1 VEEKMKKLLVAVIIM
16 ATLFTVGC
24 SSAVNNESKDPEQE
38 NLTEQSENREP
49 EPTDDSTSL
58 AGIHLGDSA
67 QTVSDVLGDGYK
79 EEKSEDDGFFGEGFV
94 LRQYEGID
102 VVIGLS
108 SQRVLQI
115 DAYGS
120 QFATNL
126 GGKVG
131 DKANSVLEKYRSKY
145 SEYEGVNSD
154 GKLTGWFQTDEETLV
169 IFSFNEDRSRFN
181 EEVTDD
187 SKVEGITLGYTFF
200 FH

>member
-1 VEEKMKKLLVAVIIM
+1 MKKLLVAVIIM
-16 ATLFTVGC
+16 VTLFTAGC
-24 SSAVNNESKDPEQE
+24 SSAVNNESKDPGQE

-108 SQRVLQI
+108 SQRVLQ
-115 DAYGS
+115 
-120 QFATNL
+120 
-126 GGKVG
+126 
-131 DKANSVLEKYRSKY
+131 
-145 SEYEGVNSD
+145 
-154 GKLTGWFQTDEETLV
+154 
-169 IFSFNEDRSRFN
+169 
-181 EEVTDD
+181 
-187 SKVEGITLGYTFF
+187 
-200 FH
+200 

>member
-1 VEEKMKKLLVAVIIM
+1 MKKLLVAVIIM

-24 SSAVNNESKDPEQE
+24 TSLVNNEAKDPGQE
-38 NLTEQSENREP
+38 NLTRQDENREP
-49 EPTDDSTSL
+49 DQTDDSASL
-58 AGIHLGDSA
+58 AGIHLGDSV
-67 QTVSDVLGDGYK
+67 QTVSDVFGDDYK
-79 EEKSEDDGFFGEGFV
+79 EEKFEDDGFFGEGFA
-94 LRQYEGID
+94 LRQYDGID

-108 SQRVLQI
+108 SQKVLQI
-115 DAYGS
+115 DVYGS
-120 QFATNL
+120 QFTTNL
-126 GGKVG
+126 GDKVG

-145 SEYEGVNSD
+145 REYEGVNSD

-169 IFSFNEDRSRFN
+169 IFSFNEERSRFN